1 LLKKLLLSI
10 LIIFVVLLITYL
22 LGPKV
27 KFEAVNG
34 DPLPEL
40 SFGIEAIQAYV
51 DTQESQ
57 FSNIKPDNQSQF
69 IWADKT
75 KKTEYAV
82 LYLHGYTASHG
93 EFHPILNNF
102 SRNFRCNTYM
112 PRLALHGLQD
122 EDAFEKLT
130 PKLLIDSAKEA
141 IRVAKTIGEKVIIIG
156 SSTGCTLGTYLA
168 AHDPDI
174 HSLILTSPNFDLYD
188 TKSHLMLKP
197 WGRSILR
204 YVVGGDYRTW
214 ETNTEAKK
222 YWTTKNRI
230 EGLIALRSLLDQT
243 ITDETLKNIN
253 IPVFAA
259 YYYKNSRSF
268 DKIISIDAVKDF
280 GKKISTPEDMKE
292 IIPIST
298 ARGHVMTSSYMND
311 EWEAVQRKIFKFAQ
325 TKLGLKTVRLPMS
338 KPTGPIF

>member
-1 LLKKLLLSI
+1 M
-10 LIIFVVLLITYL
+10 

-130 PKLLIDSAKEA
+130 PKLLID
-141 IRVAKTIGEKVIIIG
+141 
-156 SSTGCTLGTYLA
+156 
-168 AHDPDI
+168 
-174 HSLILTSPNFDLYD
+174 
-188 TKSHLMLKP
+188 
-197 WGRSILR
+197 
-204 YVVGGDYRTW
+204 
-214 ETNTEAKK
+214 
-222 YWTTKNRI
+222 
-230 EGLIALRSLLDQT
+230 
-243 ITDETLKNIN
+243 
-253 IPVFAA
+253 
-259 YYYKNSRSF
+259 
-268 DKIISIDAVKDF
+268 
-280 GKKISTPEDMKE
+280 
-292 IIPIST
+292 
-298 ARGHVMTSSYMND
+298 
-311 EWEAVQRKIFKFAQ
+311 
-325 TKLGLKTVRLPMS
+325 
-338 KPTGPIF
+338 